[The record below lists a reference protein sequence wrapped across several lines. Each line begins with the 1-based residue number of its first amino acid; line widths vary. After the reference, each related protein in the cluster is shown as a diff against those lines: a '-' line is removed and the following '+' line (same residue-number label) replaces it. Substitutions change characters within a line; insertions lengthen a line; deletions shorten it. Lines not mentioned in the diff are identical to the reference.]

1 METKTGNGNKADF
14 EQFLADLKTVV
25 RDGEELL
32 RAGVSTFKQ
41 RAIGGA
47 RTTDRA
53 VREHPYQTVG
63 MVFALGIVVGLLAGG
78 MFRSEPVIEM
88 DEDERA

>member
-1 METKTGNGNKADF
+1 METKSGNGNKADF
-14 EQFLADLKTVV
+14 EQFLTDLKTVV

-32 RAGVSTFKQ
+32 RAGVSTLRE

-63 MVFALGIVVGLLAGG
+63 MIFALGIVVGLLAGG
-78 MFRSEPVIEM
+78 LLRSESAI
-88 DEDERA
+88 DLEDDAS

>member
-14 EQFLADLKTVV
+14 EQFLSDLKNVV

-32 RAGVSTFKQ
+32 RVGVSTLKE

-63 MVFALGIVVGLLAGG
+63 MIFALGIVVGLLAGG
-78 MFRSEPVIEM
+78 MFRSQPTI
-88 DEDERA
+88 DLEDDYGS